1 MMMAGQRQE
10 AEAVISLPMGQAS
23 TLKMERNF
31 LFYCIGWLLNFWGS
45 FVWLCVCEC
54 VGSLPCSS
62 SYSKEGKK
70 TRPYITRESSSLFLE
85 ARTIITFYSSSEKKN
100 RVNECIEPFIAL
112 KSFTNKK
119 PPINNVI
126 MQWCKKSAALG
137 SIKLSFV
144 LFGSFGFLS
153 HEMMKMMMMIIV
165 VFFSIAHIILR
176 FYIQVQL
183 KKNKAGG

>member
-70 TRPYITRESSSLFLE
+70 LDPTLPESHRLFFFWRP
-85 ARTIITFYSSSEKKN
+85 
-100 RVNECIEPFIAL
+100 EP
-112 KSFTNKK
+112 
-119 PPINNVI
+119 
-126 MQWCKKSAALG
+126 
-137 SIKLSFV
+137 
-144 LFGSFGFLS
+144 
-153 HEMMKMMMMIIV
+153 
-165 VFFSIAHIILR
+165 
-176 FYIQVQL
+176 
-183 KKNKAGG
+183 